1 MPGREAIRRRL
12 SDETRQFNR
21 LRKAQVKC
29 TTYLDTHTDL
39 LGLVLP
45 KEALLAAVATRGE
58 WGLAQEAI
66 QTLLASGPLGKTL
79 FTFAGFPANPHSFQ
93 NDIEKLLQ
101 ILAKEKFT
109 KIKVDEF
116 KAAAAAKTSEFQVL

>member
-1 MPGREAIRRRL
+1 M
-12 SDETRQFNR
+12 
-21 LRKAQVKC
+21 KC
-29 TTYLDTHTDL
+29 ITYLDTHTDL

-79 FTFAGFPANPHSFQ
+79 FTFAGLSANSHSFEK
-93 NDIEKLLQ
+93 DIEMLLQ

-109 KIKVDEF
+109 KIKIDEF
-116 KAAAAAKTSEFQVL
+116 KAAAAAKTNEFQVS